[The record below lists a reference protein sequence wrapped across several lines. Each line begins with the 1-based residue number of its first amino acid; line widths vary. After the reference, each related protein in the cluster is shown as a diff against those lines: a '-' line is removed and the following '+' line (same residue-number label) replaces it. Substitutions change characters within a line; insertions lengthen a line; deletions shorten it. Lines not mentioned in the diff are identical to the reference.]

1 MWMFFVIA
9 FWKGKIMYT
18 YLCVH
23 MHKLYVRKYMIVFH
37 KIFAV
42 MFQKAQV
49 RWENMG
55 DAGKERLEKGK
66 Q

>member
-1 MWMFFVIA
+1 
-9 FWKGKIMYT
+9 
-18 YLCVH
+18 
-23 MHKLYVRKYMIVFH
+23 MIVFY

-42 MFQKAQV
+42 IFQKAQE